1 MTVFGRTVAALAV
14 LALGVGAGVGFAPPA
29 AAEATVTFSSPGAAR
44 SAPAPTSQIAGTV
57 SAQSGCVVTG
67 IKLKLSTTEGHPVPG
82 DLTIAG
88 NNQSSQNF
96 NWQPALPRNGR
107 YKITVEA
114 SEDRTSPIEGCGGT
128 RTIERDL
135 WLEGAPAAPVLT
147 KTQADTTQRS
157 VTLQWKANSEAD
169 LIGYLVYRSY
179 DGGPFEAI
187 GGYTPSELSHFDR
200 LDEAPGGEYRYE
212 VRALRPSAD
221 WYVNDGTR
229 RPPAA
234 SPSGAAASSGSA
246 RMPDPPAPPK
256 SSGSSGGGIGSGSG
270 AGSGSGSGTG
280 SSSGGTRSTSGL
292 RSSGKIDFSAFAAEL
307 DRVRQSGE
315 TEAPDPGFADRLP
328 FRSRTTVIREQV
340 PGEALGE
347 SIANEEDQPTSL
359 LMFAAGLLITVFVM
373 HLLWLKGEVD
383 RVPLEAI
390 PPGAEVIPLAAVAA
404 TPPSPPAD
412 ADEPAAP
419 RTRRRRIAS

>member
-1 MTVFGRTVAALAV
+1 MTVSARLSAAVAALA
-14 LALGVGAGVGFAPPA
+14 LAAGAGIGFAPPA
-29 AAEATVTFSSPGAAR
+29 AAEATVAFSTGGSSR
-44 SAPAPTSQIAGTV
+44 SAPAPTSQIAGSV

-88 NNQSSQNF
+88 NNQSSQSF
-96 NWQPALPRNGR
+96 NWQPALPKNGR

-135 WLEGAPAAPVLT
+135 WLEIAPAPPVLT
-147 KTQADTTQRS
+147 KTQADTAQRS

-179 DGGPFEAI
+179 DGGAFEAV
-187 GGYTPSELSHFDR
+187 GGYAPNDLTHFDR

-212 VRALRPSAD
+212 VRAIRPSAD

-229 RPPAA
+229 RPPSA
-234 SPSGAAASSGSA
+234 SPTGVAASSGSV
-246 RMPDPPAPPK
+246 RMPDPPAPPQ
-256 SSGSSGGGIGSGSG
+256 GGGGDSGSGSG
-270 AGSGSGSGTG
+270 GGSGTGSGSGSGST
-280 SSSGGTRSTSGL
+280 SGGTRSTSGL
-292 RSSGKIDFSAFAAEL
+292 RTSGKIDFSAFAAEL
-307 DRVRQSGE
+307 DRVRQAGDNGV
-315 TEAPDPGFADRLP
+315 PDPGFADRLP
-328 FRSRTTVIREQV
+328 FSPRTTVVGEDV

-347 SIANEEDQPTSL
+347 PVGSDEDQPTSL
-359 LMFAAGLLITVFVM
+359 LMFAAGLLLTVFVM

-383 RVPLEAI
+383 RAPLEAL

-404 TPPSPPAD
+404 PPPA
-412 ADEPAAP
+412 EAAP
-419 RTRRRRIAS
+419 DAPPRVRRRRIAS